1 MNSVLKSKDLSEMVY
16 SILYKA
22 ESEPL
27 EQKDLDK
34 IRSLSIQR
42 TGISGKQTDI
52 DAKEIGRFTNLE
64 HLIINGFEIDDELL
78 EIINRLE
85 KLRTIQLSRSNI
97 KTQNT
102 FSSLLEYEIFDR
114 CEGLGPIVGNS
125 KKIKII
131 GQNKS
136 TLDLN
141 TLGDLSQVEELDL
154 NDLSV
159 INISRVQQLPNINTL
174 DLCGSNIDDSSSI
187 ARLPIK
193 TRLDDEYL
201 II

>member
-1 MNSVLKSKDLSEMVY
+1 MNSVLKSKDLSEMIY

-27 EQKDLDK
+27 EQKDLDRIKSLTIQK
-34 IRSLSIQR
+34 I
-42 TGISGKQTDI
+42 GISGKATDI
-52 DAKEIGRFTNLE
+52 DAREIGKFSNLE
-64 HLIINGFEIDDELL
+64 HIIINGFEIDDELL

-85 KLRTIQLSRSNI
+85 RLRTIQFTKSRIN
-97 KTQNT
+97 TQKS

-114 CEGLGPIVGNS
+114 CEGLGKTVGNS
-125 KKIKII
+125 KRIKIV

-136 TLDLN
+136 SLDLN

-159 INISRVQQLPNINTL
+159 SNISRVQQMSSLETL
-174 DLCGSNIDDSSSI
+174 DLSGSNIDDSSSI

>member
-1 MNSVLKSKDLSEMVY
+1 MNSVLKSKDLSQMIY

-34 IRSLSIQR
+34 IRSLTLQR
-42 TGISGKQTDI
+42 TGISGKPTDI
-52 DAKEIGRFTNLE
+52 DPEEIGKFSNLE
-64 HLIINGFEIDDELL
+64 HIIFNGFELDDELL
-78 EIINRLE
+78 KIINRLE
-85 KLRTIQLSRSNI
+85 KLRTIQFTRSKI
-97 KTQNT
+97 STQNS
-102 FSSLLEYEIFDR
+102 FNSLLEYEIFDR
-114 CEGLGPIVGNS
+114 CEGLGQTVGNS
-125 KKIKII
+125 KKIKIV

-136 TLDLN
+136 PLDLA

-159 INISRVQQLPNINTL
+159 SNISRVQQMTSLNTL
-174 DLCGSNIDDSSSI
+174 DLSGSNIDDSSSI